1 MGLEGILLRIAG
13 DVQGYAYGS
22 LLPGGAFDVMVL
34 KGNLDFRYIWRA
46 LLREL
51 ARTVAPRAEFLNW
64 RRTWAFP
71 ACARTS

>member
-51 ARTVAPRAEFLNW
+51 APWPPAPSSSTW